1 MKSLRSILSCCKG
14 PKCVSSNNDTKA
26 LSQVSVILI
35 TRPKNHLLTNKEL
48 IDILYNEMKSLS
60 SIFSRCNGVKIVVL
74 RKDRLALSH
83 GDNHFDLL
91 FITLTENHLH
101 TN

>member
-1 MKSLRSILSCCKG
+1 M
-14 PKCVSSNNDTKA
+14 SSNNDTKA

>member
-1 MKSLRSILSCCKG
+1 MA
-14 PKCVSSNNDTKA
+14 SNKDTKA

-35 TRPKNHLLTNKEL
+35 TRPENHLLTNKLL
-48 IDILYNEMKSLS
+48 INILYNEMKSLN
-60 SIFSRCNGVKIVVL
+60 SIFILCNGVKIVVL
-74 RKDRLALSH
+74 RKDRLALSQ

-91 FITLTENHLH
+91 FITLAENHLH